1 MRRLRC
7 RGWWL
12 RLDRTYRRTSDQ
24 YTHAVAPTACVF
36 SFTTNERNA
45 CVNQDSASINTSS
58 KRLLLIAQPNSYRIA
73 PYLAAAHDMGLQVL
87 IASHGEH
94 SLTTEV
100 NQGLNIDLDD
110 HDAALQKILHEARLR
125 PFAGIIGSD
134 DSTVELAAHA
144 AHRLGL
150 PHNPPQAA
158 RLTRRKDLARAHLM
172 LAGCPVPIHCLIN
185 ISKPLDR
192 QIAGLPWPCVIK
204 PINMAASRGVIRAN
218 NETEFRSACHRIA
231 KIIAESTSEF
241 ERDHVLVEDY
251 IDGIEIAYEGYLH
264 AGRLHTLAVF
274 DKPDPLTGPFFEET
288 IYVTPSQ
295 LDAET
300 LNLIKLRVQQACTA
314 FGLTTGPV
322 HAELRVNA
330 ADAWILEVASRT
342 IGGDCARTLDDG
354 TSKSLERLTVSLAI
368 GEAVRPGPIEQS
380 RGVMMIPIRQAGL
393 LRRVEGILAA
403 QKVPYIEKIDITIS
417 EGHELIPLPE
427 GNQYL
432 GFIFAQAGTTEA
444 VTAALREAHAKLTF
458 VTAPI
463 FKLETAQQG

>member
-1 MRRLRC
+1 
-7 RGWWL
+7 
-12 RLDRTYRRTSDQ
+12 
-24 YTHAVAPTACVF
+24 
-36 SFTTNERNA
+36 
-45 CVNQDSASINTSS
+45 
-58 KRLLLIAQPNSYRIA
+58 
-73 PYLAAAHDMGLQVL
+73 MGLQVL
-87 IASHGEH
+87 IASRGEH

-110 HDAALQKILHEARLR
+110 PESALELILEEARVR
-125 PFAGIIGSD
+125 PFAGVIGSD

-150 PHNPPQAA
+150 PHNPPDAA

-172 LAGCPVPIHCLIN
+172 LAGCPVPIHCLVD

-192 QIAGLPWPCVIK
+192 QLAGLPWPCVIK
-204 PINMAASRGVIRAN
+204 PVNMSASRGVIRVN
-218 NETEFRSACHRIA
+218 NEDEFKRACNRIGR
-231 KIIAESTSEF
+231 IIAESIDEF
-241 ERDHVLVEDY
+241 ERNHVLVEDY
-251 IDGIEIAYEGYLH
+251 IDGIEIAFEGYLQ
-264 AGRLHTLAVF
+264 AGELHTLAVF

-288 IYVTPSQ
+288 IYVTPSR
-295 LDAET
+295 LDAGT
-300 LNLIKLRVQQACTA
+300 LHLIEKRVQQACNA
-314 FGLTTGPV
+314 FGLRTGPV

-330 ADAWILEVASRT
+330 IDAWLLEVASRT

-354 TSKSLERLTVSLAI
+354 TSKSLEQLTVALAI
-368 GEAVRPGPIEQS
+368 GEAVQPRRVEQC

-403 QKVPYIEKIDITIS
+403 QKVPHIEKIDITIS

-432 GFIFAQAGTTEA
+432 GFIFAQADSADA
-444 VTAALREAHAKLTF
+444 VVEALREAHAKLNF

-463 FKLETAQQG
+463 FRLETA